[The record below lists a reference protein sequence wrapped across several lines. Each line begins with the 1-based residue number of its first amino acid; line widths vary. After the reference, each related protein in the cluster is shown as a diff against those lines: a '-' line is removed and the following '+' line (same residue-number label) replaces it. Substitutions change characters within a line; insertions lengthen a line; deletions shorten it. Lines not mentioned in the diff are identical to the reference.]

1 VDRCFLLNL
10 NTMKAGSSTAMTII
24 ILVNFF
30 VFLIVGA
37 ITTYKGLDLKKPSSW
52 LYGIYGLVSGFLFGF
67 LVFNNDDSPALSMNL
82 TASLQ
87 IGVIFA
93 FLILLGGATTRWH
106 KRRYEGMAKSLFLQ
120 YGKEDDPSLFAKLV
134 RRLLGKYQR

>member
-1 VDRCFLLNL
+1 
-10 NTMKAGSSTAMTII
+10 MKGGSSAAMAII

-37 ITTYKGLDLKKPSSW
+37 ITTFKGLDLKKPASW
-52 LYGIYGLVSGFLFGF
+52 LCGIYGFVSGFLFGF
-67 LVFNNDDSPALSMNL
+67 LVFNNDNSLGLSMNL

-87 IGVIFA
+87 MGVIFA
-93 FLILLGGATTRWH
+93 FLTLLGGATTRWH
-106 KRRYEGMAKSLFLQ
+106 KRRYESMAKSLFLQ

-134 RRLLGKYQR
+134 RMLLGKYQR